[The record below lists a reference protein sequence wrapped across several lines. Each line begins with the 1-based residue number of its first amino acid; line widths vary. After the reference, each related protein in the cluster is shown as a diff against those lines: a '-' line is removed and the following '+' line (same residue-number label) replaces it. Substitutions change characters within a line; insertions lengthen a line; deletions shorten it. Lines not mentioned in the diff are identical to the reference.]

1 MGFTSYKELTSIKR
15 RAKARCI
22 RALCQME
29 PADTV
34 ERAAEKHNVSRAT
47 AYNIV
52 KELELWE
59 QTATPQDEA
68 REIMAQTRQTEYD
81 PYLWLLTSG
90 KLTMAY
96 IQGHDGIGPELFGGT
111 QESGQ
116 DLNADPLC
124 E

>member
-1 MGFTSYKELTSIKR
+1 MGFTAYKELDSLKR

-34 ERAAEKHNVSRAT
+34 DQAAEKHHVSRAT
-47 AYNIV
+47 AYRIIE
-52 KELELWE
+52 ELEAWE

-68 REIMAQTRQTEYD
+68 REIMAQTQQTQYD
-81 PYLWLLTSG
+81 PLLWLLTSG

-111 QESGQ
+111 QEPGQ